1 MEKLLVFIP
10 AYNCEKQVPRVL
22 TQLLDPRVAPWVGA
36 CIVVNNRP
44 SLHFYLSFRP
54 GLENG
59 SPLSRFHSCGN
70 GVYDGGDE
78 GLWKAV

>member
-36 CIVVNNRP
+36 CIVVNNRSTDGTEAAVQDWRRRHP
-44 SLHFYLSFRP
+44 EAPVHRKA
-54 GLENG
+54 
-59 SPLSRFHSCGN
+59 
-70 GVYDGGDE
+70 GVAACALCPDRTDII
-78 GLWKAV
+78 

>member
-36 CIVVNNRP
+36 CIVVNNR
-44 SLHFYLSFRP
+44 SADGTEAAVQDWRRRHP
-54 GLENG
+54 GAAAA
-59 SPLSRFHSCGN
+59 
-70 GVYDGGDE
+70 VGGLRQRARLGDP
-78 GLWKAV
+78 V